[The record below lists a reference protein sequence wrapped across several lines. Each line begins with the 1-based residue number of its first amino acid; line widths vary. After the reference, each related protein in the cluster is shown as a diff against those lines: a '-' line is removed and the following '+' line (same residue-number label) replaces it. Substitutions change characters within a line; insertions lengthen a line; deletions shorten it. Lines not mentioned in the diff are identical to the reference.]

1 VILLATSPGEAA
13 RGSARSIDAVN
24 ITAVIAANQELV
36 KGFGGHPMA
45 AGLLIDQDRI
55 PDFRRAISR
64 TVQAM
69 GVEIQL
75 EKSLQIDAYLNLPE
89 LSLDLVDDLERLA
102 PFGAGN
108 PPLVL
113 ATRNL
118 ILTGYTAMGRT
129 GEHLQL
135 TIEDE
140 LGHTHHST
148 WWQAAGFSLPETSF
162 DLAYAVRSSNYRGQ
176 RGVQIEWVDYR
187 LVESQK
193 ISISTEKHPI
203 EVIDFRKEFE
213 PINKLAQIQET
224 EQLIIWGEACPP
236 STISC
241 QDRYTIS
248 PSDTLAILTI
258 PPGYNELQ
266 EVLRKVKPDKV
277 YLFGINPGMDDPE
290 AFLRR
295 LLGLLKYQ
303 IKSSNGVTS
312 LSSLAAAA
320 AQKNSTI
327 KIGLEW
333 LEAHSHIHIVS
344 IDGDVVRVE
353 VSTITSKKVG
363 NTSPSPLN
371 SSLTE
376 SAAFRRYYLNA
387 DKDRL
392 ILYE

>member
-1 VILLATSPGEAA
+1 
-13 RGSARSIDAVN
+13 
-24 ITAVIAANQELV
+24 
-36 KGFGGHPMA
+36 
-45 AGLLIDQDRI
+45 
-55 PDFRRAISR
+55 
-64 TVQAM
+64 
-69 GVEIQL
+69 
-75 EKSLQIDAYLNLPE
+75 
-89 LSLDLVDDLERLA
+89 
-102 PFGAGN
+102 
-108 PPLVL
+108 
-113 ATRNL
+113 
-118 ILTGYTAMGRT
+118 MGRT